1 MRLSPATG
9 YAIRAVLYMASQ
21 TPDRRCE
28 AQEIARHEGI
38 PVQFLWKILQLLC
51 RGRLLRSV
59 RGTGGGYQL
68 TIPPEQIPLISI
80 VEAVGD
86 STGKDECLL
95 RFQNCSSEEPC
106 VLHERWASLR
116 GQFVEMLDKTTVA
129 DLVRDCRR
137 KKGEPV

>member
-1 MRLSPATG
+1 MRLSPAAG

-28 AQEIARHEGI
+28 AQEIAQQEDI

-51 RGRLLRSV
+51 RGHLLRSV
-59 RGTGGGYQL
+59 RGTGGGYRL
-68 TIPPEQIPLISI
+68 AVPPEQIPLITI

-86 STGKDECLL
+86 STGADECLL
-95 RFQNCSSEEPC
+95 RFRNCSSDEPC
-106 VLHERWASLR
+106 ALHERWAALKA
-116 GQFVEMLDKTTVA
+116 QFSELLEKTTVA